1 MLETSSGYGGGPPGY
16 GQPPGGY
23 GQPPGQPPGGY
34 EPPGQPPG
42 GYPPPGQ
49 PPGGYGPPPGGGF
62 TPPPAPGGYPGA
74 GAPGGGAPGAWS
86 ATEALGYAWNA
97 IIKDFGNVGL
107 PLVAGFFIMGL
118 PAGVVSGIR
127 SAVVSAMATSNNMD
141 MTTLQLINIGS
152 TPILLLFN
160 ALAQAFMLGGIV
172 GFALKVARGQKPQF
186 GEIFQGGRF
195 FMPMLIASLLQG
207 IGVEFGLVLC
217 IAPGVFL
224 ALAWMFYPIMIV
236 ERGAGGVDAL
246 KQSWQLSTG
255 QKVNLLVLA
264 LLLFLALIVGL
275 LACCVGAL
283 IVGPLWV
290 LSIVFVYLRLTGQE
304 PVPVGAG

>member
-1 MLETSSGYGGGPPGY
+1 
-16 GQPPGGY
+16 
-23 GQPPGQPPGGY
+23 
-34 EPPGQPPG
+34 
-42 GYPPPGQ
+42 
-49 PPGGYGPPPGGGF
+49 
-62 TPPPAPGGYPGA
+62 
-74 GAPGGGAPGAWS
+74 
-86 ATEALGYAWNA
+86 LGYAWNA